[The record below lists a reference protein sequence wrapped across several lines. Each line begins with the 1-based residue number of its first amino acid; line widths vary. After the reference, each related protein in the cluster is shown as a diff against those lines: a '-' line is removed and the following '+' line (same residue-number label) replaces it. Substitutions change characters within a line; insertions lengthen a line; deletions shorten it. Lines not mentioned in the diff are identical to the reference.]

1 MQPENIPQTPPPAD
15 APATAL
21 DLLQIGFRQ
30 TADDLDLC
38 GKGPDAAVWREAAG
52 RVAALLEMLADASPL
67 GRLRACQR
75 GVFNVLE
82 RVLGDLL
89 LFRGGDCDATA
100 ARRLLL
106 GFEAEVRELKTTV
119 DEWEKLNDQRQAA
132 SE

>member
-1 MQPENIPQTPPPAD
+1 MDTEPENTPQTPPPAD

-21 DLLQIGFRQ
+21 MLLEIGFRQ
-30 TADDLDLC
+30 TADDLDHC
-38 GKGPDAAVWREAAG
+38 GKAPDAAIWREAAG
-52 RVAALLEMLADASPL
+52 RVAAMLEMLADDSPL

-89 LFRGGDCDATA
+89 LFRGGDGDATA

-106 GFEAEVRELKTTV
+106 GFEAEVRDLKATV
-119 DEWEKLNDQRQAA
+119 EEWEQLK
-132 SE
+132 S